1 MWSTRSELFT
11 DSRRGYQQWP
21 VFPAQGAPPSGGRIR
36 ICLSVATAL
45 VCVSL
50 APGLA
55 AAAEP
60 GADAGAGAAPEPPPP
75 LSKPPRLLHFVEAAP
90 PASLGEGD
98 RADVVLTIDVDAE
111 GKVTDVA
118 VAKSAAPDIDE
129 AAAAAARQFTF
140 APGEAAGKPVPVR
153 ISYVYHFAP
162 KPAPKPVPAAAAP
175 AAPTAPLD
183 GTVLRK
189 GDRVPIAGVTVGA
202 GGAARAVTGD
212 DGRFAFAALPAGELT
227 LQFRGPTTSP
237 ADTTVT
243 ITPGKRLSLTIH
255 IDSRERYTSVVRG
268 RRAQVE
274 TVEQTLQ
281 AEEIRCIPG
290 TQGDTLK
297 AVQNLPGVA
306 RAPYGIGLL
315 PVWGSSPADTRVYLD
330 GVNIP
335 TLYHFGGLRST
346 VNSEMVDALTFVPG
360 GYQADHGLGLGG
372 IIDVQTRRPRTD
384 GLHGYAQFDL
394 LDGSAMLEGPLTSKL
409 SFAAAAR
416 RSWVDQ
422 TLPYFTSSSL
432 QLSPVYWDYQGRLS
446 YGATTRDTVDVFVL
460 GSDDRLS
467 VLATSSGM
475 SATQAASHIYFHR
488 GIVGWTRRL
497 QGGGTFALTSS
508 IGYDVPLDLGISF
521 GGTATSIDAR
531 TLGATAR
538 AVLDVPVRPWLR
550 LFGGI
555 DYEGSRFTQKRSGV
569 ARPPVGGASGA
580 SVGGFG
586 EQMGSFS
593 GMQSGFATDDLT
605 VHGNQAAP
613 FLVATLSLFEKRLT
627 VTPQLRLQISSFAG
641 YPGEPESF
649 TNTHVTAD
657 PRLSLRYQLTTRV
670 ALKGALG
677 LYTQPPAAD
686 ALSIVFGNPNL
697 GPQRAT
703 HTVAGADVDVTSTL
717 RVETAG
723 FWKDMRDLVVP
734 GARPEDPV
742 LVNDG
747 RGRAYGAEIL
757 VRQQLARKFFGW
769 IAYTISVS
777 ERMDHPGEPWH
788 RYLFDQTNILTLLAS
803 YELPRGFRVGGR
815 FRYVTGDPYTPVTG
829 AYFDSNADRYVPIS
843 GPPFSARLP
852 AFKQL
857 DLRVDKIWTF
867 DRWRFSAY
875 LDVQN
880 VTRSTNPEALSYNF
894 DFTASR
900 PLAGLPLLPI
910 LGVRG
915 DF

>member
-1 MWSTRSELFT
+1 MWSTGSELFT

-21 VFPAQGAPPSGGRIR
+21 VFPAQGSPPSGGRIR
-36 ICLSVATAL
+36 LCLSVAMAL

-50 APGLA
+50 TPGA
-55 AAAEP
+55 AVGAEP
-60 GADAGAGAAPEPPPP
+60 DVDAGAAAAPEPPPP
-75 LSKPPRLLHFVEAAP
+75 LSKPPRLLHFVEATP
-90 PASLGEGD
+90 PASLAEGE
-98 RADVVLTIDVDAE
+98 RADVMLTIDVDAA

-129 AAAAAARQFTF
+129 AAVAAARQFTF
-140 APGEAAGKPVPVR
+140 APGEAGGKPVPVR

-162 KPAPKPVPAAAAP
+162 KPAPKPAPAAAAP
-175 AAPTAPLD
+175 AAPTAPLE
-183 GTVLRK
+183 GIVLRK
-189 GDRVPIAGVTVGA
+189 GDRVPIAGVTVVA
-202 GGAARAVTGD
+202 GGDARAVTGD

-227 LQFRGPTTSP
+227 LQFRSPTTSP

-243 ITPGKRLSLTIH
+243 VTPGKRLSLTIH
-255 IDSRERYTSVVRG
+255 VDSQERYTSVVRG

-281 AEEIRCIPG
+281 AEEIKYIPG

-384 GLHGYAQFDL
+384 GLHGYAQLDL

-446 YGATTRDTVDVFVL
+446 YRATTRDTVDVFVL

-475 SATQAASHIYFHR
+475 SNTQAASHIYFHR

-508 IGYDVPLDLGISF
+508 IGYDVPLDLGITF
-521 GGTATSIDAR
+521 GGTATAIDAR

-555 DYEGSRFTQKRSGV
+555 DYEGSRFTQLRSGV

-605 VHGNQAAP
+605 VYGNQAAP

-627 VTPQLRLQISSFAG
+627 VTPQVRLQISTFAG

-670 ALKGALG
+670 ALK
-677 LYTQPPAAD
+677 
-686 ALSIVFGNPNL
+686 
-697 GPQRAT
+697 
-703 HTVAGADVDVTSTL
+703 
-717 RVETAG
+717 
-723 FWKDMRDLVVP
+723 
-734 GARPEDPV
+734 
-742 LVNDG
+742 
-747 RGRAYGAEIL
+747 
-757 VRQQLARKFFGW
+757 
-769 IAYTISVS
+769 
-777 ERMDHPGEPWH
+777 
-788 RYLFDQTNILTLLAS
+788 
-803 YELPRGFRVGGR
+803 
-815 FRYVTGDPYTPVTG
+815 
-829 AYFDSNADRYVPIS
+829 
-843 GPPFSARLP
+843 
-852 AFKQL
+852 
-857 DLRVDKIWTF
+857 
-867 DRWRFSAY
+867 
-875 LDVQN
+875 
-880 VTRSTNPEALSYNF
+880 
-894 DFTASR
+894 
-900 PLAGLPLLPI
+900 
-910 LGVRG
+910 
-915 DF
+915 